1 MNAHQTIA
9 GDRGAVPARGAAT
22 LVVVMVLFFVMA
34 MVAAYANRTLI
45 YEQRISSNSYR
56 AVSAMNAAEAAVD
69 WTVGMLSGGRIDTA
83 CVASTSTADNT
94 FRQRYTAIQADGSY
108 LATKW
113 NAGANS
119 FRPSCVITTAGM
131 ACSCPTGADPT
142 LSFAQAPAPVFRVYI
157 DDGGAPGL
165 VVLRVRGCANIS
177 NSVNASTNPNGDESC
192 HRSTSEIPL
201 VDSYADLR
209 VVLGM
214 VRAMPIAPP
223 AALTVGNT
231 VTMDGTTL
239 LRVANTDAGTGVTVH
254 AGAGITATNVSLLGP
269 AGSVGE
275 TRVVNDTT
283 LAGQSTGGTLFNAL
297 FGMDMETFS
306 RQPAAVVVNCTTPC
320 TSSSIASVVSDNPG
334 RIVWINGNL
343 TLDTPGTLGSA
354 SEPVM
359 LVSNGDI
366 TISSSVVVNGFVY
379 ARDITWSSTST
390 STVIRGAVVASRNVT
405 GNGPVSVA
413 YDASMLGKIAM
424 GYGSFVRVPGT
435 WSTTQ
440 N

>member
-1 MNAHQTIA
+1 MNAQLPVRRP
-9 GDRGAVPARGAAT
+9 GSPVPAHGAAT

-45 YEQRISSNSYR
+45 YEQRISSNNYR

-69 WTVGMLSGGRIDTA
+69 WTVAMLSGGRIDTS
-83 CVASTSTADNT
+83 CVASTSVSDNT
-94 FRQRYTAIQADGSY
+94 FRQRYTAQQSDGSY

-119 FRPSCVITTAGM
+119 FRPSCVITSAGM
-131 ACSCPTGADPT
+131 ACSCPTAAEPT
-142 LSFAQAPAPVFRVYI
+142 LAFAQSPAPVFRVYI

-223 AALTVGNT
+223 AALTVGNS
-231 VTMDGTTL
+231 VTMSGANL
-239 LRVANTDAGTGVTVH
+239 LRVANTDASTGVTVH
-254 AGAGITATNVSLLGP
+254 SGSSVTASNVSLLGP
-269 AGSVGE
+269 AGSVGP
-275 TRVVNDTT
+275 TQVANDTT
-283 LAGQSTGGTLFNAL
+283 LSTQASGGNLFKAL
-297 FGMDMETFS
+297 FGMDTETFS
-306 RQPAAVVVNCTTPC
+306 RQPAAVVVDCSTAC
-320 TSSSIASVVSDNPG
+320 TSSSIASKVSANPG
-334 RIVWINGNL
+334 RIIWIDGNL
-343 TLDTPGTLGSA
+343 TLDTAGTLGSA
-354 SEPVM
+354 TDPVM
-359 LVSNGDI
+359 LVTTGDI
-366 TISSSVVVNGFVY
+366 TISAAVVVNGFVY
-379 ARDITWSSTST
+379 ARDITWTSGSTGS
-390 STVIRGAVVASRNVT
+390 VIQGAVVASRDVT

-413 YDASMLGKIAM
+413 YDAAMLGKITL
-424 GYGSFVRVPGT
+424 GYGSFARVPGT